1 MKGSLTIEA
10 AVVIPVYLFT
20 MVAALQIGIGFYCEI
35 REEQQEVT
43 LQELW
48 LVHDFYKYQDVK
60 EVLDEL

>member
-35 REEQQEVT
+35 RDEQQEVT

-48 LVHDFYKYQDVK
+48 LVHDFYKYQAWKGTRD
-60 EVLDEL
+60 D